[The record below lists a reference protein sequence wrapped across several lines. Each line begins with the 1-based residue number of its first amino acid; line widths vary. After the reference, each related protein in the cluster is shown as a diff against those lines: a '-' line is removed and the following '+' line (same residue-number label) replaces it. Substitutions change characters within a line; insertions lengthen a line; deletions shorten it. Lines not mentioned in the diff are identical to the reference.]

1 MAGNTQMTET
11 ERGQF
16 GLMHGIAGMLVATVL
31 LLSILAG
38 LTVWGFAV
46 QKSNATNYY
55 TIDQDLNAIKT
66 GSTFSGP
73 DEKDG
78 SKNYTMWKNQK

>member
-1 MAGNTQMTET
+1 MAGNTQMPEA
-11 ERGQF
+11 ERGQV
-16 GLMHGIAGMLVATVL
+16 GLLHGIAGMLVATVL

-46 QKSNATNYY
+46 QKANATNYY
-55 TIDQDLNAIKT
+55 TINQDLNAIKA
-66 GSTFSGP
+66 GSAFSDA

-78 SKNYTMWKNQK
+78 SKNYTMWKNQE